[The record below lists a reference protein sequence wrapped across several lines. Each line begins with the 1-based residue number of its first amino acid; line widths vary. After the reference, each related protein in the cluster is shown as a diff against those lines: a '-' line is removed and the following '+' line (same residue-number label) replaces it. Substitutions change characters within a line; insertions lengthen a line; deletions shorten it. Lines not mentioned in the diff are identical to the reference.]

1 MAEITNNY
9 PMIGI
14 KEPNNNRRSRD
25 AGSKMKITYLTNLGD
40 VDLTDPSRK
49 DYTVSKDQ
57 VLLGASDGSMTLTNT
72 IDCGEIP

>member
-1 MAEITNNY
+1 MADITNIY

-14 KEPNNNRRSRD
+14 KEPNSNLRSRTK
-25 AGSKMKITYLTNLGD
+25 GSGMKITYITNLGD
-40 VDLTDPSRK
+40 VDIDDPSRK
-49 DYTVSKDQ
+49 DYTVSEDQ